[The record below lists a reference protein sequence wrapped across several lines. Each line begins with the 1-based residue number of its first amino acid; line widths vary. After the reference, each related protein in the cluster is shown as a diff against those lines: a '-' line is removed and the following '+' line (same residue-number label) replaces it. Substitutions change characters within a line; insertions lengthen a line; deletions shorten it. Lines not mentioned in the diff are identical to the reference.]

1 MNNFKLKKTG
11 SQPSK
16 IDAARQKALSKAISK
31 NLSPIRGKEL
41 PARLLLVSFG
51 CGSCSHRLLWLLYQ
65 EPLLNTHQINE
76 KLRVSN
82 AHDISKK
89 LSKRLARA
97 GYRIEKLPLDGTSK
111 PYHWQLR
118 EVDHE

>member
-1 MNNFKLKKTG
+1 MNKANKKGCVYLGG
-11 SQPSK
+11 S
-16 IDAARQKALSKAISK
+16 DAARLKALSKAIRQ

-41 PARLLLVSFG
+41 PVKLRLVGGGF
-51 CGSCSHRLLWLLYQ
+51 CGQRLLWLIYE

-76 KLRVSN
+76 RLRVSN

-97 GYRIEKLPLDGTSK
+97 GYRIEKLPLEGAKK
-111 PYHWQLR
+111 PYYWQLR